1 MPDQKNIETGVD
13 KLVELVNRKQR
24 VALKDAAK
32 ELGIGEAVVQE
43 WADFLEDEG
52 LISIEDRLSKTFLCE
67 RKLSQGEVE
76 KKTQEY
82 SSKKDAFVR
91 KVETAISSLQKESE
105 GLDRIKQEFEK
116 LKDAIGGDI
125 DMVKEELSELR
136 HYEDLKKNIDKEVL
150 QQRLD
155 YQSMIDG
162 VRRKI
167 TEEKKLYESFL
178 DTIGGEKGKVE
189 EVNVELSFL
198 QKKQET
204 LQKRFEALQI
214 IMKSVQEELDQQRFT
229 INESL
234 ETIHGKV
241 ADAEKIREQMKSKID
256 LEIDPILKKVK
267 DNEERILAVQSS
279 ILQKIV
285 AKHKEIDK
293 YKLKSTEAAE
303 KLKSFFQRRA
313 NIEGLLATIEKD
325 KAEIEKDLKSLI
337 DTAQKFNLSIKS
349 SDVKKH
355 IKNLGERLKKIDRQK
370 QGLKTKLEK
379 LTELVKQK
387 D

>member
-1 MPDQKNIETGVD
+1 MAEGKSIETGVD
-13 KLVELVNRKQR
+13 KLVELVNRKKKI
-24 VALKDAAK
+24 ALRDAAK
-32 ELGIGEAVVQE
+32 ELGISNEVVQE

-52 LISIEDRLSKTFLCE
+52 LISVEDRLSKTYLCE
-67 RKLSQGEVE
+67 RKLSKGEVE
-76 KKTQEY
+76 KKTKEY

-91 KVETAISSLQKESE
+91 KVETAITSLEKESD
-105 GLDRIKQEFEK
+105 GLGRIKQEFEK

-125 DMVKEELSELR
+125 DMVKEELAELR

-155 YQSMIDG
+155 YQAMIDK

-178 DTIGGEKGKVE
+178 DTVGNEKGRIE
-189 EVNVELSFL
+189 EVNVELNFL

-204 LQKRFEALQI
+204 LQKRFEALQA
-214 IMKSVQEELDQQRFT
+214 IMKSVQEDLDQQRFT
-229 INESL
+229 LNQSL
-234 ETIHGKV
+234 ETIQTKI
-241 ADAEKIREQMKSKID
+241 ADSEKLKEQMKSKIE
-256 LEIDPILKKVK
+256 LEVEPIMKKVK

-303 KLKSFFQRRA
+303 KLKSFFERRA
-313 NIEGLLATIEKD
+313 NIEGLLTTIEKD
-325 KAEIEKDLKSLI
+325 KASIETELKGLI
-337 DTAQKFNLSIKS
+337 ETAKKFNLSIKS

-355 IKNLGERLKKIDRQK
+355 IKTLNEKLKKIDREK
-370 QGLKTKLEK
+370 QGLRAKLSK
-379 LTELVKQK
+379 LTELVRKK